1 MTVSERPHVLVV
13 DDFASMRRV
22 IAAVLKECGI
32 TRITEAENGRAALQV
47 LQNDK
52 SVGIVMSDWNMP
64 VMDGLSLLRSIKT
77 DPELKAIPVV
87 MLTAE
92 GMKENVVAAAQA
104 GATGYI
110 VKPFSPATVQKVI
123 DRLFPGPQAAPA

>member
-1 MTVSERPHVLVV
+1 MSMRPHVLVV

-22 IAAVLKECGI
+22 IAAVLKECGV
-32 TRITEAENGRAALQV
+32 TRISEAENGRAALQV
-47 LQNDK
+47 LQSDK

-92 GMKENVVAAAQA
+92 GMKENVIEAAQA

-110 VKPFSPATVQKVI
+110 VKPFSPATVQKVL
-123 DRLFPGPQAAPA
+123 DKLFPMPQAASA